1 MHPARYGPC
10 QRSTESDCGMGGQ
23 DPIRQTLE
31 GLHRSLL
38 AVQERLRRDAADDA
52 ADGVASA
59 HARRAEAAQA
69 GGIGAGSARP
79 ALCSGGAGGRWL
91 RGGELG

>member
-1 MHPARYGPC
+1 
-10 QRSTESDCGMGGQ
+10 MGGQ

-52 ADGVASA
+52 ADDVAS
-59 HARRAEAAQA
+59 ARRAETAQA
-69 GGIGAGSARP
+69 GGRGAGGARP
-79 ALCSGGAGGRWL
+79 ALGSSGGGGRWL